1 MLYVPFSQSLLY
13 PFTFTSGLK
22 GYSLIRKTNGANV
35 KTYCILCLSRG
46 QAGQSSPLQN
56 SEWQLSTWSH
66 CCHIL
71 CIQSGNRSANN
82 HRNKPLL
89 EPVLMGQLCF
99 LHHPQT
105 ACKADSEVSSL
116 LGSHSYPLPFT
127 PSRAL
132 CFVLFCFIKN
142 YQARQWVGVEDRMRD
157 SQCTEAVTT
166 DL

>member
-89 EPVLMGQLCF
+89 EPVFMGQLCF
-99 LHHPQT
+99 LHHPNLP
-105 ACKADSEVSSL
+105 ARLIPKCPL
-116 LGSHSYPLPFT
+116 CFYPLPFT

-157 SQCTEAVTT
+157 SQSTQAVTT